1 MPNVGPASEQPFR
14 LFIEVC
20 LTVFEGTWS
29 TWRGIINVLGGL
41 FKIFG
46 FLVINAGLL
55 FTIPYRLFFIVIAFV
70 FIIGPAKLRQYVYGS
85 GPPAGAVSTNNAP
98 SLLHLRQ

>member
-1 MPNVGPASEQPFR
+1 MSNVGPASEQPFR
-14 LFIEVC
+14 LFIEGC
-20 LTVFEGTWS
+20 LTVFEGTRS
-29 TWRGIINVLGGL
+29 TWRGIITVLGGL

-70 FIIGPAKLRQYVYGS
+70 FIIAPAKLRQYVYGS
-85 GPPAGAVSTNNAP
+85 GRPACAVSTNNAP